1 MGGARLKPRTQA
13 ARTPHGRAAP
23 SPARCAI
30 VTVSDTRGPRDDRS
44 GDLAAKLVE
53 AAGHRVA
60 RREWT
65 RDEPAAIRR
74 VVRAALGA
82 RDVDV
87 VILTGGTGVAPRDRT
102 PESVRPLLERELEG
116 FGELF
121 RARSYDEVGTAA
133 WLSRAGAGV
142 ARGRLVV
149 YLPGSPAAVK
159 LALRAILLPEIHHLL
174 LLLGR
179 HPRSK

>member
-1 MGGARLKPRTQA
+1 MSPAARG

-23 SPARCAI
+23 RPAHCAI
-30 VTVSDTRGPRDDRS
+30 VTVSDTRGPREDRS
-44 GDLAAKLVE
+44 GDLAARLLE
-53 AAGHRVA
+53 RAGHRVA
-60 RREWT
+60 RRDWT

-74 VVRAALGA
+74 AVRAALA
-82 RDVDV
+82 VRAVDA

-102 PESVRPLLERELEG
+102 PEAVRPLLDRKLEG

-121 RARSYDEVGTAA
+121 RARSFAEIGTAA

-159 LALRAILLPEIHHLL
+159 LALQAILLPEIHHLL

-179 HPRSK
+179 PPRST